1 VEIHQQLRPDLA
13 PLRLQRV
20 DLALLLVASP
30 LQRLQSVHHHVQ
42 ESRCFVFHL
51 GTVGRA
57 CPSDPLWP
65 FFKNAMRDAAF
76 ILLCAL
82 VGSCVADFESGD
94 VASYAFPPHKMALDD
109 QNYVLTE
116 SVTGQD
122 LTDRN
127 DVIES
132 ELGVGVHRYNAF
144 WNSFE
149 SSGVPSSL
157 ECQPGYYQV
166 PADES
171 FLVRNGDRYAKFR
184 CISAGQEALFRQLLQ
199 QDRAHGWESAAII
212 WCAPVYARDPSC
224 LGQPEA
230 AAQSAPAD
238 YSTAYGNFSSLQD
251 SLQARIESVTPVLVL
266 PPVDPMNSSG
276 TAAESAFDSS
286 GCSCVP
292 ADAYMADYQDFIT
305 YLGDAVNSADGRFS
319 HYIVWNECA
328 NSFWFDVSPRVD
340 VTKVASSEDQVTW
353 AKIYADLIRMTV
365 AAAQQPALVYASTN
379 RWWG

>member
-1 VEIHQQLRPDLA
+1 
-13 PLRLQRV
+13 
-20 DLALLLVASP
+20 
-30 LQRLQSVHHHVQ
+30 
-42 ESRCFVFHL
+42 
-51 GTVGRA
+51 
-57 CPSDPLWP
+57 
-65 FFKNAMRDAAF
+65 MRGAAF
-76 ILLCAL
+76 VLLCAL

-149 SSGVPSSL
+149 SSGVPSSDTPL
-157 ECQPGYYQV
+157 DCQPGYYQV
-166 PADES
+166 PADAS
-171 FLVRNGDRYAKFR
+171 FLVRNGGKYAKFR
-184 CISAGQEALFRQLLQ
+184 CVSAGQEALFQQLLQ

-212 WCAPVYARDPSC
+212 WCAPVYAREPSC
-224 LGQPEA
+224 LGQPETS
-230 AAQSAPAD
+230 AQSAPAI
-238 YSTAYGNFSSLQD
+238 YSAAYGNFSSIQT
-251 SLQARIESVTPVLVL
+251 SLQTRTESVTPVLVL
-266 PPVDPMNSSG
+266 PPVVDNSSSG
-276 TAAESAFDSS
+276 AAAESAFDSS

-292 ADAYMADYQDFIT
+292 ADAYMDDYQDFIT

-353 AKIYADLIRMTV
+353 VKIYADLIRRTV
-365 AAAQQPALVYASTN
+365 AAAQQPALVYASTD

>member
-1 VEIHQQLRPDLA
+1 
-13 PLRLQRV
+13 
-20 DLALLLVASP
+20 
-30 LQRLQSVHHHVQ
+30 
-42 ESRCFVFHL
+42 
-51 GTVGRA
+51 
-57 CPSDPLWP
+57 
-65 FFKNAMRDAAF
+65 MRGAAF

-149 SSGVPSSL
+149 SSGVPSSDTPL
-157 ECQPGYYQV
+157 ECQPVYYQV

-171 FLVRNGDRYAKFR
+171 FLISNGGRYAKFR
-184 CISAGQEALFRQLLQ
+184 CISGGQEALFQGLLKEDQ
-199 QDRAHGWESAAII
+199 AHGWESAAII

-224 LGQPEA
+224 LGQPETGSE
-230 AAQSAPAD
+230 SAPSN
-238 YSTAYGNFSSLQD
+238 YSDAYGNFSSIQN
-251 SLQARIESVTPVLVL
+251 SVQSRIESVTPILVQ
-266 PPVDPMNSSG
+266 PPGLDNSSSG
-276 TAAESAFDSS
+276 AAAESAFDSS

-292 ADAYMADYQDFIT
+292 ADAYMQDYQDYIQ
-305 YLGDAVNSADGRFS
+305 YIGDRVNSANGRFS

-340 VTKVASSEDQVTW
+340 VTRVATPEDQAMWVM
-353 AKIYADLIRMTV
+353 IYADLIRMTV
-365 AAAQQPALVYASTN
+365 AAAHQPALVYASTD
-379 RWWG
+379 RWWGVPPVLTSWGIGRSHIGTLNLLEVRPSAVALSSIVSLCG